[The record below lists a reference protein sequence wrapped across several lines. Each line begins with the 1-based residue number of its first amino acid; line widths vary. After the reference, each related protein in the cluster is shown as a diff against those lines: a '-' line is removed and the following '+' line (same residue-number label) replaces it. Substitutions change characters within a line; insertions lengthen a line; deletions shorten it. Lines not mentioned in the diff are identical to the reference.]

1 MRLVAGATAVA
12 LDAVAK
18 RFGDREVFADLD
30 LTLSAGE
37 VLGVTGANGSGKT
50 TLGRLLLGLEAPD
63 AGAVWRAP
71 GLRCA
76 AVFQEDRLCMH
87 LGALANVRFGAG
99 RGVGAGVGV
108 GRGGGVARGGLADEL
123 RAVGIAEDD
132 LHRPVRELS
141 GGQRRRVAIA
151 RALAAEANL
160 LVLDEPLTGIDVAS
174 QPALVEH
181 IRSRIGGA
189 AVIVIAHES
198 AALALA
204 TRSLTLAA

>member
-87 LGALANVRFGAG
+87 LSAVANVRL
-99 RGVGAGVGV
+99 VV
-108 GRGGGVARGGLADEL
+108 GRHRGAEEEL
-123 RAVGIAEDD
+123 RAVGVAEDD

-151 RALAAEANL
+151 RALAVGADFI
-160 LVLDEPLTGIDVAS
+160 VFDEPLTGIDVDS
-174 QPALVEH
+174 QARLIEH
-181 IRSRIGGA
+181 IRERLGNA
-189 AVIVIAHES
+189 AALVITHEP

-204 TRSLTLAA
+204 TRSLTLPA